1 MVTHKLSLVPESLC
15 GCQRTIKYLLTFH
28 STSLIMWDIYW
39 IKCPDL
45 THLPFINSST
55 CPCGLLCG
63 EVLFISNLILLVPSL
78 DINTL
83 SPLLLV
89 ITLASLPSQSFIFFA
104 KSSTLLG
111 TVLRV
116 PSLQGL

>member
-1 MVTHKLSLVPESLC
+1 
-15 GCQRTIKYLLTFH
+15 
-28 STSLIMWDIYW
+28 
-39 IKCPDL
+39 
-45 THLPFINSST
+45 
-55 CPCGLLCG
+55 
-63 EVLFISNLILLVPSL
+63 LFISNLILLVPSL

-116 PSLQGL
+116 PSLQGLYYYIIPATISQSKKNYLPLLASRI